1 MFVFIGAKT
10 VEQGAYFVNEEDWRQ
25 VLGKIYSNL
34 IDTLIINKRRQNR
47 HKSSNKDYALP
58 LDVIDLASQVGRQVF
73 QTNVEDCGVDL
84 TQVVPIDVT
93 QADAR

>member
-1 MFVFIGAKT
+1 M
-10 VEQGAYFVNEEDWRQ
+10 NEEDWKQ

-58 LDVIDLASQVGRQVF
+58 SDVIDLASEVGRQVF
-73 QTNVEDCGVDL
+73 VANVEASGVDL